1 MMVRRQQRGVALVTA
16 ILMVTLATIA
26 AVAMATRQQ
35 LDIRRTGNLLHGTQ
49 AVMYTEAAESW
60 ARVILQRDAKD
71 GNVDTLE
78 EDWARQVPAS
88 LVEGGSIRGRL
99 EDMQGRFNLNSLVD
113 KDGKPVPAAVDQFK
127 RLLVNLELDEAL
139 AAALRDWIDS
149 DIDESFPDGAED
161 NSYLLLQPGYRVANR
176 PLVSVTELMLVKGF
190 DRKAIDKLL
199 PYVSVLPE
207 PTPININTA
216 PLEVLRSLA
225 RDLTT
230 ADAEALAE
238 GRGDKGYENVAEF
251 MGQPALQG
259 KPQAIDQTRISVE
272 SQWFQLL
279 AVSDIGQAHA
289 ELSSLIQRVDKQPR
303 VVSRERLLRG
313 AIDKPEEKG
322 S

>member
-1 MMVRRQQRGVALVTA
+1 M
-16 ILMVTLATIA
+16 
-26 AVAMATRQQ
+26 
-35 LDIRRTGNLLHGTQ
+35 
-49 AVMYTEAAESW
+49 
-60 ARVILQRDAKD
+60 
-71 GNVDTLE
+71 
-78 EDWARQVPAS
+78 
-88 LVEGGSIRGRL
+88 
-99 EDMQGRFNLNSLVD
+99 
-113 KDGKPVPAAVDQFK
+113 
-127 RLLVNLELDEAL
+127 
-139 AAALRDWIDS
+139 
-149 DIDESFPDGAED
+149 
-161 NSYLLLQPGYRVANR
+161 LLQPGYRVANR

-190 DRKAIDKLL
+190 DRNAIDKLL